1 MELHFELI
9 CEEWHNRGD
18 NMLSDYFW
26 RHRDAGMFYL
36 EKVLD
41 SPDKDRAVKA
51 AYLMSEMINRHRYAD
66 ADRLM
71 REIISHLVLFSDY
84 TEAKYRRMSIIALG
98 WVGTEDEINLLSYHL
113 INDNTSLCRAWSA
126 SAFLQMTCRI
136 PDNILQ
142 AETAGVL
149 MRCIENEQDLF
160 TRGVAIETVQKI
172 WKKRLV
178 LSSGAVDSREREA
191 IEKAGRCALKFLGGI
206 VTP

>member
-41 SPDKDRAVKA
+41 SPDNDRAVKA

-84 TEAKYRRMSIIALG
+84 SEAKYRRMSIIALG
-98 WVGTEDEINLLSYHL
+98 GVGTADEINLLSYHL
-113 INDNTSLCRAWSA
+113 INDSDSLCRAWSA
-126 SAFLQMTCRI
+126 SAFLQMTGSI

-142 AETAGVL
+142 SETAGVL

-160 TRGVAIETVQKI
+160 ARGVAIETVQII
-172 WKKRLV
+172 WKKRLG
-178 LSSGAVDSREREA
+178 LSSGAVDRREREA
-191 IEKAGRCALKFLGGI
+191 IEKAGRRALKFLGGI

>member
-1 MELHFELI
+1 MKEKGFPISETLDFCVKLGNSNDMELHFELI

-98 WVGTEDEINLLSYHL
+98 GVGTEDEINLLSYHL
-113 INDNTSLCRAWSA
+113 INDNASLCRAWSA
-126 SAFLQMTCRI
+126 
-136 PDNILQ
+136 
-142 AETAGVL
+142 
-149 MRCIENEQDLF
+149 
-160 TRGVAIETVQKI
+160 
-172 WKKRLV
+172 
-178 LSSGAVDSREREA
+178 
-191 IEKAGRCALKFLGGI
+191 
-206 VTP
+206 

>member
-18 NMLSDYFW
+18 NMLSDHFW

-41 SPDKDRAVKA
+41 SPDNDRAVKA

-84 TEAKYRRMSIIALG
+84 SEAKYRRMSIIALG
-98 WVGTEDEINLLSYHL
+98 WVGTEDEK
-113 INDNTSLCRAWSA
+113 
-126 SAFLQMTCRI
+126 
-136 PDNILQ
+136 
-142 AETAGVL
+142 
-149 MRCIENEQDLF
+149 F
-160 TRGVAIETVQKI
+160 TVV
-172 WKKRLV
+172 
-178 LSSGAVDSREREA
+178 SSD
-191 IEKAGRCALKFLGGI
+191 K
-206 VTP
+206 